1 MELEKVK
8 NRQQLEQVVELQSQQ
23 KALLERSRSEKSKMI
38 LLEQNISQLRE
49 EQTDSQNQIRL
60 TQEGAQGNEERLH
73 EQLGEL
79 ESELTEMR
87 KHWETEV
94 AYRKTKEAAVAD
106 LLAKLRLLEQSNATM
121 TNTIR
126 AKEVALKRF

>member
-60 TQEGAQGNEERLH
+60 TQEGAQGNEERLQ